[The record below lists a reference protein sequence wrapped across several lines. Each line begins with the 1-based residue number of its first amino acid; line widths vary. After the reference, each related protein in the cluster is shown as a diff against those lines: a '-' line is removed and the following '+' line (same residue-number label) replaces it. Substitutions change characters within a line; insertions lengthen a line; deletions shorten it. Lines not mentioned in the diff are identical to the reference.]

1 MRETYINKWLPVTVK
16 DAKLRG
22 WTEMD
27 VILFT
32 GDAYVDHPAFGAAVI
47 GRVLES
53 MGLKVAIVPQP
64 NWQDDL
70 RDFKKF
76 GKPRL
81 FFAVTAGNMDSMVNH
96 YTANKRLRSNDAY
109 TPDGKKAYRPD
120 YASIV
125 YSNILKKLFPDV
137 PVVLGGVEASLR
149 RLTHYDYWSDKLKP
163 GILIESKADLLVY
176 GMGEK
181 PIKEIVN
188 KLKEGKAIA
197 ELTNVLQTAYLQKE
211 TTVRNEGD
219 KEIIRLYSHEECL
232 KDKLK
237 FAKNFKIIET
247 ESNRLNAD
255 IITQKAGKE
264 TIVVNPPFPVLE
276 QTELDAMYDLPFTRL
291 PHPKYDKKGPIP
303 AFEMIKFSINIHRGC
318 FGGCSFCTISAHQ
331 GKFVQSRSAGSVLRE
346 VEKVAKMPD
355 FKGNISDLGGP
366 SANMYQMQGID
377 LSICETCRRPSCISP
392 AICTNLSTD
401 HTKLTELYK
410 KANRVQGIKKVFI
423 GSGIRYDMLFDK
435 NLKLTA
441 DGKKYTENLIENHVS
456 GRLKIAPE
464 HTSDEVL
471 KMMRKPTF
479 DLFKKFQKHFFD
491 INKKLGLKQQLI
503 PYFISSHPGS
513 KMEDMADLAIKTKK
527 LNFQLEQ
534 VQDFTPTPMTV
545 ATVIYYSGYHPYT
558 LKKVFTSRTKE
569 HKLNQRMFFFWYKR
583 EFRRKIESSLKRI
596 GRIDLIKELLEIKP
610 KGNKEQDKSKTFQGE
625 SFKTKDKS
633 KMIKGGRRR

>member
-1 MRETYINKWLPVTVK
+1 LKQNYLDKWLPITVK

-27 VILFT
+27 VVLFT
-32 GDAYVDHPAFGAAVI
+32 GDAYIDHPSFGAAVI
-47 GRVLES
+47 ARVLES
-53 MGLKVAIVPQP
+53 LGLKVAIVPQP

-109 TPDGKKAYRPD
+109 TPDGKKAHRPD

-137 PVVLGGVEASLR
+137 PIVLGGVEASLR

-163 GILIESKADLLVY
+163 GILVESKADLLVY

-181 PIKEIVN
+181 PVKEIVSQI
-188 KLKEGKAIA
+188 KEGKPIS
-197 ELTNVLQTAYLQKE
+197 ELTDIPQTAYLQNNKE
-211 TTVRNEGD
+211 IENIND
-219 KEIIRLYSHEECL
+219 KEIIKLYSHEECL

-237 FAKNFKIIET
+237 FAMNFKIIET
-247 ESNRLNAD
+247 ESNRFNAE
-255 IITQKAGKE
+255 ILTQRVDKKI
-264 TIVVNPPFPVLE
+264 IVVNPPFPLME
-276 QTELDAMYDLPFTRL
+276 QKELDKVYDLPFTRL
-291 PHPKYDKKGPIP
+291 PHPKYDKKGAIP

-318 FGGCSFCTISAHQ
+318 FGACSFCTISAHQ
-331 GKFVQSRSAGSVLRE
+331 GKFVQSRSEASVLRE
-346 VEKVAKMPD
+346 VEKVTQMPD

-377 LSICETCRRPSCISP
+377 LSTCESCKRSSCISP
-392 AICTNLSTD
+392 KICTNLKYD
-401 HTKLTELYK
+401 HTKLTGLYK
-410 KANRVQGIKKVFI
+410 KVNRVEGIKKVFI

-435 NLKLTA
+435 NQNLTD
-441 DGKKYTENLIENHVS
+441 DGKKYTENLMANHVS

-464 HTSDEVL
+464 HTSDRVL
-471 KMMRKPTF
+471 KMMRKPSF

-491 INKKLGLKQQLI
+491 INDKLGLKQQLI

-513 KMEDMADLAIKTKK
+513 KLEDMADLAIQTKK
-527 LNFQLEQ
+527 LNFRLEQ

-558 LKKVFTSRTKE
+558 LEKVFTARTKE
-569 HKLNQRMFFFWYKR
+569 NKLDQRMFFFWYKR
-583 EFRRKIESSLKRI
+583 EFRRKIENSLNKI
-596 GRIDLIKELLEIKP
+596 GRIDLIKELLGFK
-610 KGNKEQDKSKTFQGE
+610 
-625 SFKTKDKS
+625 KTKDKS
-633 KMIKGGRRR
+633 NPPASRLRRTKKDKSKKTKGGRRR

>member
-1 MRETYINKWLPVTVK
+1 LKENYLNKWLPVTVK
-16 DAKLRG
+16 DAKLRD

-27 VILFT
+27 VVLFT
-32 GDAYVDHPAFGAAVI
+32 GDAYVDHPSFGAAVI
-47 GRVLES
+47 GRILEG

-76 GKPRL
+76 GVPRL

-120 YASIV
+120 YASVV

-137 PVVLGGVEASLR
+137 PLVIGGVEASLR

-163 GILIESKADLLVY
+163 GILVDSKADLLVY

-181 PIKEIVN
+181 PIREIVN
-188 KLKEGKAIA
+188 QLKEGKELN
-197 ELTNVLQTAYLQKE
+197 ELTYIPQTAYLQSNKSIE
-211 TTVRNEGD
+211 HIIEKKTV
-219 KEIIRLYSHEECL
+219 KLYSHEECL
-232 KDKLK
+232 KDKKK
-237 FAKNFKIIET
+237 FAKNFRTIET

-255 IITQKAGKE
+255 IITQKHGNK

-276 QTELDAMYDLPFTRL
+276 QKELDAMYDLPFTRL
-291 PHPKYDKKGPIP
+291 PHPKYVKKGPIP

-331 GKFVQSRSAGSVLRE
+331 GKFVQSRSEASVLRE
-346 VEKVAKMPD
+346 VEQVAKMPD

-366 SANMYQMQGID
+366 SANMYQMQGVD
-377 LSICETCRRPSCISP
+377 LSICETCKRPSCISP
-392 AICTNLSTD
+392 KICSNLSTD

-410 KANRVQGIKKVFI
+410 KARNVEGIKRVFI

-435 NLKLTA
+435 NQKLTP
-441 DGKKYTENLIENHVS
+441 DGEKYTENLIEHHVS

-464 HTSDEVL
+464 HTAPEVL
-471 KMMRKPTF
+471 KMMRKPSF
-479 DLFKKFQKHFFD
+479 DLFKKFQKHFHD
-491 INKKLGLKQQLI
+491 INKKIGLKQQLI

-513 KMEDMADLAIKTKK
+513 RLEDMADLAIQTKN
-527 LNFQLEQ
+527 LNFRLEQ

-558 LKKVFTSRTKE
+558 MEKVFTARTKE
-569 HKLNQRMFFFWYKR
+569 NKQNQSMFFFWYKR
-583 EFRRKIESSLKRI
+583 EFRTKIESSLRKI
-596 GRIDLIKELLEIKP
+596 GKMDMLKELLGFKKDTAKKDNEKKP
-610 KGNKEQDKSKTFQGE
+610 SLYKGKNKK
-625 SFKTKDKS
+625 
-633 KMIKGGRRR
+633 RRR

>member
-1 MRETYINKWLPVTVK
+1 MRENYLNKWLPTTVK

-47 GRVLES
+47 GRILES

-76 GKPRL
+76 GKPKL

-109 TPDGKKAYRPD
+109 TPDGKKAHRPD
-120 YASIV
+120 YASVV

-137 PVVLGGVEASLR
+137 PIVLGGVEASLR

-163 GILIESKADLLVY
+163 GILIETKADILVY

-188 KLKEGKAIA
+188 RIKEGKTIA
-197 ELTNVLQTAYLQKE
+197 ELTNIPQTAYLQ
-211 TTVRNEGD
+211 TN
-219 KEIIRLYSHEECL
+219 KEIENIDNKIVIKLSSHEECL

-255 IITQKAGKE
+255 IITQKVGKE
-264 TIVVNPPFPVLE
+264 TIVVNPPFPVME
-276 QTELDAMYDLPFTRL
+276 QKELDSMYDLPFTRL

-303 AFEMIKFSINIHRGC
+303 AYEMIKFSINIHRGC

-331 GKFVQSRSAGSVLRE
+331 GKFVQSRSEASVLRE
-346 VEKVAKMPD
+346 VKMLAKMPD

-366 SANMYQMQGID
+366 SANMYQMQGVD
-377 LSICETCRRPSCISP
+377 LSICESCKRPSCISP

-401 HTKLTELYK
+401 HTKLTALYQ
-410 KANRVQGIKKVFI
+410 KANRVEGIKKVFI

-435 NLKLTA
+435 NQKLTP
-441 DGKKYTENLIENHVS
+441 DGKKYTENLVENHVS

-479 DLFKKFQKHFFD
+479 ELFKKFQKHFFD

-513 KMEDMADLAIKTKK
+513 QMEDMADLAIQTKK

-558 LKKVFTSRTKE
+558 LKKVFTARTKE
-569 HKLNQRMFFFWYKR
+569 NKLNQRMFFFWYKW
-583 EFRRKIESSLKRI
+583 EFRKQIENGLKKI

-610 KGNKEQDKSKTFQGE
+610 KGKKVDKNEKA
-625 SFKTKDKS
+625 KDKR
-633 KMIKGGRRR
+633 KKTRGGKRR

>member
-1 MRETYINKWLPVTVK
+1 MRENYLNKWLPTTVK

-47 GRVLES
+47 GRILES

-76 GKPRL
+76 GKPKL

-109 TPDGKKAYRPD
+109 TPDGKKAHRPD
-120 YASIV
+120 YASVV

-137 PVVLGGVEASLR
+137 PIVLGGVEASLR

-163 GILIESKADLLVY
+163 GILIETKADILVY

-188 KLKEGKAIA
+188 RIKEGKTIA
-197 ELTNVLQTAYLQKE
+197 ELTNIPQTAYLQ
-211 TTVRNEGD
+211 TN
-219 KEIIRLYSHEECL
+219 KEIENIDNKIVIKLSSHEECL

-255 IITQKAGKE
+255 IITQKVGKE
-264 TIVVNPPFPVLE
+264 TIVVNPPFPVME
-276 QTELDAMYDLPFTRL
+276 QKELDSMYDLPFTRL

-303 AFEMIKFSINIHRGC
+303 AYEMIKFSINIHRGC

-331 GKFVQSRSAGSVLRE
+331 GKFVQSRSEASVLRE
-346 VEKVAKMPD
+346 VKMLAKMLD

-366 SANMYQMQGID
+366 SANMYQMQGVD
-377 LSICETCRRPSCISP
+377 LSICESCKRPSCISP

-401 HTKLTELYK
+401 HTKLTALYQ
-410 KANRVQGIKKVFI
+410 KANRVEGIKKVFI

-435 NLKLTA
+435 NQKLTP
-441 DGKKYTENLIENHVS
+441 DGKKYTENLVENHVS

-479 DLFKKFQKHFFD
+479 ELFKKFQKHFFD

-513 KMEDMADLAIKTKK
+513 QMEDMADLAIQTKK

-558 LKKVFTSRTKE
+558 LKKVFTARTKE
-569 HKLNQRMFFFWYKR
+569 NKLNQRMFFFWYKW
-583 EFRRKIESSLKRI
+583 EFRKQIENGLKKI

-610 KGNKEQDKSKTFQGE
+610 KGKKVDKNEKA
-625 SFKTKDKS
+625 KDKR
-633 KMIKGGRRR
+633 KKTRGGKRR